1 MNTDILM
8 STNDPRWGN
17 RGSNGE
23 RGGRRGDEQGPP
35 DLEEI
40 WRDFNQRL
48 TGIFGRRREGGPPGP
63 GGPGRPGLPS
73 FKQFGGGIGLLV
85 LLVLVVWLGSGFY
98 TVDTNE
104 RGVVLRMGKYNA
116 VTQPGLNWRLPWP
129 IEAHEIVDF
138 TGLRTVSIGSR
149 DSNARALM
157 LTDDLNIV
165 AVQFAVQYV
174 LKTGSDEADGFERG
188 PRDFIFEN
196 RGPNESQSGSDEF
209 VRQIAEAAMREIVGK
224 SKMDFVLYEGREQ
237 IAAAAQKLVQDI
249 LDRYK
254 SGIQVSRVT
263 MEDVQPPEQVQPAFD
278 DATKATQDWER
289 QKNEGEAY
297 ANNVAPAAQGRASR
311 LRAEA
316 EAYRASVIAKAE
328 GEASRFKQVLSEFKR
343 APQVTR
349 ERMYLDTVQ
358 QVLSSTTKVMID
370 NKGSNNLLYLP
381 LDKLFQPGGGAAAA
395 AAGAAQPESVQSV
408 LPLQP
413 APSSQGNP
421 RDRDFLRDRNR
432 GDRG

>member
-1 MNTDILM
+1 M
-8 STNDPRWGN
+8 SLNDPRWGN
-17 RGSNGE
+17 RGNGE
-23 RGGRRGDEQGPP
+23 RGGNRGNEQGPP

-48 TGIFGRRREGGPPGP
+48 SGIFGRRREGGPSGP
-63 GGPGRPGLPS
+63 GGSGGSGLPS
-73 FKQFGGGIGLLV
+73 FKQFGGGLGLLV
-85 LLVLVVWLGSGFY
+85 LLVLVAWLGSGFY

-104 RGVVLRMGKYNA
+104 RGVVLRMGRFNA

-129 IEAHEIVDF
+129 IEAHEIVDL

-149 DSNARALM
+149 DNSARALM

-174 LKTGSDEADGFERG
+174 LKTGSDESDGFERG

-196 RGPNESQSGSDEF
+196 RGPNEGQSGSNEF

-237 IAAAAQKLVQDI
+237 IAASAQKLVQDI

-297 ANNVAPAAQGRASR
+297 ANSVVPAAQGRASR

-328 GEASRFKQVLSEFKR
+328 GEASRFKQVHSEFKR

-381 LDKLFQPGGGAAAA
+381 LDKLFQSGGSAA
-395 AAGAAQPESVQSV
+395 AAGIAQPESVPSI
-408 LPLQP
+408 LPPSP
-413 APSSQGNP
+413 ASSSQGSP
-421 RDRDFLRDRNR
+421 RDRDFVRDRNR